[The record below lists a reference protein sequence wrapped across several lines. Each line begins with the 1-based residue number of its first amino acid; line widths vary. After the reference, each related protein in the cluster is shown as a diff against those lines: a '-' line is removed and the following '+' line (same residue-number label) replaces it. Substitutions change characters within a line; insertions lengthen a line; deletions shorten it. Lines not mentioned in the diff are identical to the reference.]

1 MYANIGDFLRG
12 EYPEFFDSS
21 INSLEAMHKRAARAQ
36 YAAAC
41 RAWGIV
47 NRLPIEQRRKHY
59 SRICGIR
66 NKLRGMV

>member
-1 MYANIGDFLRG
+1 MS
-12 EYPEFFDSS
+12 EYQV
-21 INSLEAMHKRAARAQ
+21 NVAHYVAKYR

-47 NRLPIEQRRKHY
+47 NRLPLEQRSKHY
-59 SRICGIR
+59 SRICATR